1 MCAQQ
6 HTDVL
11 LAAVN
16 ENRSVSSSFRA
27 VFFQQAGAGAAAP
40 LAEAH
45 RPSTQQSELRMAPT
59 ALCLGGGLPA
69 AALSLCSN
77 SKWTRKFLCCVFV
90 LQLITASLVGRH
102 SVSVAT
108 YFPSAHFHNIIF
120 HTWFSHDFCS
130 QWLSL
135 SPFSSNEKQFPFQY
149 FYHSCIIL
157 HAFLCCC

>member
-6 HTDVL
+6 HTDVPP
-11 LAAVN
+11 AAVN
-16 ENRSVSSSFRA
+16 ENRSVSSSSELCSSSRPELELQLPWLRLTVRA
-27 VFFQQAGAGAAAP
+27 HSNQ
-40 LAEAH
+40 
-45 RPSTQQSELRMAPT
+45 LRMAPT
-59 ALCLGGGLPA
+59 ALCLGGGLSA

-108 YFPSAHFHNIIF
+108 YFPSAHFHNVIF

-157 HAFLCCC
+157 HAFLYCC

>member
-6 HTDVL
+6 HTDVPP
-11 LAAVN
+11 AAVN

-45 RPSTQQSELRMAPT
+45 RPAPT
-59 ALCLGGGLPA
+59 ALCLGGGLSA

-108 YFPSAHFHNIIF
+108 YFPSAHFHNVIF

-157 HAFLCCC
+157 HAFLYCC